1 MAAFVSML
9 RRKRRTKKKVGLV
22 ILHFSNSPIPKNV
35 KTDNAITTYKMVD
48 ELWLYTDNTS
58 MLKRSMPK

>member
-9 RRKRRTKKKVGLV
+9 RRKKVDLV
-22 ILHFSNSPIPKNV
+22 ILHFPPAPIPINV

-48 ELWLYTDNTS
+48 DSTTQVC
-58 MLKRSMPK
+58 

>member
-1 MAAFVSML
+1 MAAFLITM
-9 RRKRRTKKKVGLV
+9 KGKKSGFGDFTFFQLPPSQK
-22 ILHFSNSPIPKNV
+22 KV

>member
-1 MAAFVSML
+1 MATFVSML
-9 RRKRRTKKKVGLV
+9 RRRIIKNLGDFTSFQLF
-22 ILHFSNSPIPKNV
+22 LHPMNV

-48 ELWLYTDNTS
+48 ELWLYTNNTS